1 MNDIVLH
8 PRILRAVAQ
17 LLGSD
22 AVQFYSDVL
31 LGKYGAEM
39 SFSAPSFVLPRKP
52 RNIRN
57 IFCGIFVKTGS
68 GQTYTYMGKVETK
81 DTFLHRSRR
90 TVELARC
97 RQPGPGSSSGLRQQY
112 VASTPIGPR
121 GKKTHFWRHF
131 ALLTIILARQL
142 GQT

>member
-39 SFSAPSFVLPRKP
+39 SFSAPIFVLPRKT

-57 IFCGIFVKTGS
+57 IQDRLGTNVC
-68 GQTYTYMGKVETK
+68 TYMGKVETK
-81 DTFLHRSRR
+81 YTFLQGSRR
-90 TVELARC
+90 TVEVLAARTRIFIWTTATIRC
-97 RQPGPGSSSGLRQQY
+97 
-112 VASTPIGPR
+112 
-121 GKKTHFWRHF
+121 
-131 ALLTIILARQL
+131 
-142 GQT
+142 

>member
-39 SFSAPSFVLPRKP
+39 SFSAPIFVLPRKT

-57 IFCGIFVKTGS
+57 ILRNICQDRLRTNVYIH
-68 GQTYTYMGKVETK
+68 GK
-81 DTFLHRSRR
+81 S
-90 TVELARC
+90 
-97 RQPGPGSSSGLRQQY
+97 
-112 VASTPIGPR
+112 
-121 GKKTHFWRHF
+121 
-131 ALLTIILARQL
+131 
-142 GQT
+142 